1 MATGGIFQLITNDGK
16 QDRMLMA
23 TALLNKRL
31 RLIEQVRHDDPLVD
45 DSTPTLLDIE
55 KTHILFMNAHFK
67 PFAAIGYE
75 YNKQRPQSGVT
86 TLGSTVTFSIP
97 QFGDFF
103 HDMILHIKLKAPV
116 INRADDVFLDDPNDQ
131 NDAQAGRQH
140 APAFRW
146 CEYPGERLMQK
157 VEFQVNGNPLDE
169 YTYQSYNFWR
179 EFCVSKEKEAGYN
192 RCMGQ
197 ETAMPGFWRQPG
209 IDYSF
214 GANPGSASGVP
225 WSGVGP
231 TNCRVEGN
239 VHDGPQTPKLNAS
252 DLELFV
258 PLLFWFNL
266 DPRLAIPSV
275 AIPYGQR
282 FINITLAPANCLY
295 GLVPRGSGT
304 WDNPRGTLTPDTNEV
319 TEIEL
324 YINNIFV
331 NPEVHDIF
339 IRRIGFS
346 LIRVHR
352 QQIYNADK
360 SSFEIL
366 LNNLKWPIET
376 LFVGMRLQSYTT
388 CNNYNLHRWHKFSG
402 WDIVDCS
409 VGNTL
414 SLEGGNAVLSNT
426 GLVAASDRA
435 WNVNDTVGDPSYL
448 QISLQSGLFGND
460 WATTGLNVGDMV
472 QIGGCVFRLLSYNNT
487 GADPENACFTPFVE
501 GLTDVPN
508 TPIVAGTLLDGANF
522 CTLKES
528 IVEYPQCVRTVDTL
542 EVKAHGISLY
552 NTFPATFFDSY
563 IPYQYGGNNIRT
575 PDFCGP
581 MMITFNLYPRS
592 YQPSG
597 HVNVSRAREFYLNY
611 TSSVISSSV
620 LGELVVVASALN
632 FLLISDGSAVLR
644 YST

>member
-31 RLIEQVRHDDPLVD
+31 RLIEQARANDPLIAD
-45 DSTPTLLDIE
+45 PTPTLLDIE

-103 HDMILHIKLKAPV
+103 HDMILHIKLAAPT
-116 INRADDVFLDDPNDQ
+116 INRSDDVFLDDPSDQ

-146 CEYPGERLMQK
+146 CEFPGERLMQN
-157 VEFQVNGNPLDE
+157 VQFQVNGNPLDE
-169 YTYQSYNFWR
+169 YTFHSYNFWR
-179 EFCVSKEKEAGYN
+179 EFCVSKEVETGYF

-197 ETAMPGFWRQPG
+197 EQAMPGFWRQPG

-214 GANPGSASGVP
+214 GPTPGTASGVP

-231 TNCRVEGN
+231 TSCRIEGN
-239 VHDGPQTPKLNAS
+239 VHDGPQTPKLNAN
-252 DLELFV
+252 DLEMFI
-258 PLLFWFNL
+258 PLLFWLNL

-282 FINITLAPANCLY
+282 FINITLAASAAMY
-295 GLVPRGSGT
+295 GLVPRGAGT
-304 WDNPRGTLTPDTNEV
+304 WDNPRGTLTPATNEV
-319 TEIEL
+319 SEIEL

-352 QQIYNADK
+352 QQLVQADK
-360 SSFEIL
+360 ATQNIL
-366 LNNLKWPIET
+366 LNNMKWPIET
-376 LFVGMRLQSYTT
+376 LFVGMRLAQYTT
-388 CNNYNLHRWHKFSG
+388 LNNYNLHRWHKFSG
-402 WDIVDCS
+402 WNIVDCE
-409 VGNTL
+409 VGNAL
-414 SLEGGNAVLSNT
+414 SLEGGNIVLSNT

-435 WNVNDTVGDPSYL
+435 WNVNDLVGDPSYL
-448 QISLQSGLFGND
+448 LISLQSGLFAND
-460 WATTGLNVGDMV
+460 WSTTGLDIGDMV
-472 QIGGCVFRLLSYNNT
+472 QIGGCLFRLLSYNST
-487 GADPENACFTPFVE
+487 GANPEEACFTPFIE
-501 GLTDVPN
+501 GLTDTVN

-522 CTLKES
+522 CTLNQPV
-528 IVEYPQCVRTVDTL
+528 VEYPQCERTVDTISIC
-542 EVKAHGISLY
+542 AHGIPLY

-563 IPYQYGGNNIRT
+563 VPYQYGGNNIRT
-575 PDFCGP
+575 PEFCGP

-597 HVNVSRAREFYLNY
+597 HVNVSRAREFYLEY

-620 LGELVVVASALN
+620 LGQLVVIASALN